1 LAKLD
6 LKNIKLAENK
16 DCCCQNLLFLQVLFT
31 LVTEH
36 YVLRNGDLC
45 IMLSHVQRDEEDD
58 VYEEVDEDE
67 YSDIVRRRQ
76 EDNWIVDDG
85 NVLRCE
91 IYIIMVSCYN
101 FHDSQK

>member
-1 LAKLD
+1 MILFSYM
-6 LKNIKLAENK
+6 
-16 DCCCQNLLFLQVLFT
+16 CFSLLTVQTICLWERWHL
-31 LVTEH
+31 
-36 YVLRNGDLC
+36 YRPC

-91 IYIIMVSCYN
+91 FCIIMVSCYTFAN